1 MREIIRQLKS
11 LKHAKVKPSEKWLK
25 DNRALLLS
33 QIKNTVAQ
41 KTDTK
46 FHMENIWQG
55 MSIFLPSS
63 FVYKVV
69 RPVGVVMLIIAMG
82 VGSWVATVDASYE
95 SLPGEWL
102 YSAKR
107 ATEKTQVAVA
117 NVVGDKNGVTKLH
130 MEFAKRRAAETKK
143 IISTNVPNKIK
154 IASET
159 VNDLKKEIETVSDK
173 LKEIKTI
180 QNSSAE
186 MAQNINQ
193 DAQQIKDVLKEVKVN
208 LLASVNTTTVA
219 NLSDQVSEV
228 KNLAKDTAAQA
239 VDVMVAKH
247 LQGDTSV
254 SKDDVKQAIND
265 QLQSVIKE
273 AAELKQNA
281 VEVNKVITVASK
293 EAKEIAR
300 DARGADLVSS
310 TQALSNKITEA
321 SKQTQAAVST
331 TQQFNSDAGKTVD
344 EGQTL
349 LSQDNL
355 TQAMDKVKEANTAV
369 TQAEKIAD
377 DTLKAVQAVL
387 PVIAVVVE
395 DPKIST
401 SSITISTTSSG
412 IIINVSTTVKMAT
425 STVPAVIYPA
435 ASGTPLLGGG
445 STPTTTKK

>member
-1 MREIIRQLKS
+1 MSRDLIRQLKS
-11 LKHAKVKPSEKWLK
+11 LKHAEVRPSEAWLK
-25 DNRALLLS
+25 KNRAILLS
-33 QIKNTVAQ
+33 QIKNTVTP
-41 KTDTK
+41 KSVGK

-55 MSIFLPSS
+55 MSVFLPSS

-69 RPVGVVMLIIAMG
+69 RPVVAVMLIIAMG

-95 SLPGEWL
+95 ALPGEWL

-117 NVVGDKNGVTKLH
+117 NVVGNKNSATKLH
-130 MEFAKRRAAETKK
+130 MEFAKRRADETKK
-143 IISTNVPNKIK
+143 IIATNNPDKIK
-154 IASET
+154 NASAT
-159 VNDLKKEIETVSDK
+159 VNDLKNEIKNVSDK
-173 LKEIKTI
+173 LTEIKNT

-186 MAQNINQ
+186 IVQNINQ

-208 LLASVNTTTVA
+208 LLASADTTTVR

-228 KNLAKDTAAQA
+228 KNLAKDTATQA
-239 VDVMVAKH
+239 VEVMVAKH

-265 QLQSVIKE
+265 QLQSVIKD
-273 AAELKQNA
+273 AAELNSSA
-281 VEVNKVITVASK
+281 VEVNKAVSVVNK
-293 EAKEIAR
+293 EVKEIAR
-300 DARGADLVSS
+300 DAKGADLVSS
-310 TQALSNKITEA
+310 TQALSDKINEA
-321 SKQTQAAVST
+321 SKQTLAAVST
-331 TQQFNSDAGKTVD
+331 TQQFNTSAGKTVD

-377 DTLKAVQAVL
+377 DTLKVVQSVL

-395 DPKIST
+395 EPKTST
-401 SSITISTTSSG
+401 TTITVSTTASSIIL
-412 IIINVSTTVKMAT
+412 NVSTTVKIST
-425 STVPAVIYPA
+425 STIAAVI
-435 ASGTPLLGGG
+435 S
-445 STPTTTKK
+445 STTKSVTTSR

>member
-1 MREIIRQLKS
+1 MSRDLIRQLKS
-11 LKHAKVKPSEKWLK
+11 LKQAEVKPSETWLK
-25 DNRALLLS
+25 NNRALLLS
-33 QIKNTVAQ
+33 QIKNTVAP
-41 KTDTK
+41 KSDTK
-46 FHMENIWQG
+46 FHMENVWQA
-55 MSIFLPSS
+55 MSVFLPSAV
-63 FVYKVV
+63 VYKVV

-95 SLPGEWL
+95 ALPGEWL

-117 NVVGDKNGVTKLH
+117 NVVGGKNTATKLH
-130 MEFAKRRAAETKK
+130 MEFAKRRAEETKK
-143 IISTNVPNKIK
+143 IISTNNPDKIK
-154 IASET
+154 NAAAT
-159 VNDLKKEIETVSDK
+159 VNDLKNEIKTVSDK
-173 LKEIKTI
+173 LAEIKTT

-193 DAQQIKDVLKEVKVN
+193 NAQQIKDVLKEVKVN

-228 KNLAKDTAAQA
+228 KNLAKDTATQA
-239 VDVMVAKH
+239 VEVMVAKH

-265 QLQSVIKE
+265 QLQSVIKD

-281 VEVNKVITVASK
+281 VEVNNVVTVASK
-293 EAKEIAR
+293 EVKEIAR
-300 DARGADLVSS
+300 DAKGADLVSS

-331 TQQFNSDAGKTVD
+331 TQQFNSAAGKTVD

-377 DTLKAVQAVL
+377 DTLKVVQSVL

-395 DPKIST
+395 EPKT
-401 SSITISTTSSG
+401 STTSISVSTTASS
-412 IIINVSTTVKMAT
+412 IIINVSTTVKIAT
-425 STVPAVIYPA
+425 STLPSVI
-435 ASGTPLLGGG
+435 SS
-445 STPTTTKK
+445 STKFATTSR

>member
-1 MREIIRQLKS
+1 MSRDLIRQLKS
-11 LKHAKVKPSEKWLK
+11 LKQAEVKPSETWLK
-25 DNRALLLS
+25 NNRALLLS
-33 QIKNTVAQ
+33 QIKNTVAP
-41 KTDTK
+41 KSDTK
-46 FHMENIWQG
+46 FHMENVWQV
-55 MSIFLPSS
+55 MSVFLPSAV
-63 FVYKVV
+63 VYKVV

-95 SLPGEWL
+95 ALPGEWL

-117 NVVGDKNGVTKLH
+117 NVVGGKNTATKLH
-130 MEFAKRRAAETKK
+130 MEFAKRRAEETKK
-143 IISTNVPNKIK
+143 IISTNNPDKIK
-154 IASET
+154 NAAAT
-159 VNDLKKEIETVSDK
+159 VNDLKNEIKTVSDK
-173 LKEIKTI
+173 LAEIKTT

-193 DAQQIKDVLKEVKVN
+193 NAQQIKDVLKEVKVN

-228 KNLAKDTAAQA
+228 KNLAKDTATQA
-239 VDVMVAKH
+239 VEVMVAKH

-265 QLQSVIKE
+265 QLQSVIKD

-281 VEVNKVITVASK
+281 VEVNNVVTVASK
-293 EAKEIAR
+293 EVKEIAR
-300 DARGADLVSS
+300 DAKGADLVSS

-331 TQQFNSDAGKTVD
+331 TQQFNTSAGKTVD

-377 DTLKAVQAVL
+377 DTLKVVQSVL
-387 PVIAVVVE
+387 PVIAVVTDE
-395 DPKIST
+395 PKIST
-401 SSITISTTSSG
+401 SSITVSTTSSS
-412 IIINVSTTVKMAT
+412 IILNVSTTIKIST
-425 STVPAVIYPA
+425 STTPAVI
-435 ASGTPLLGGG
+435 S
-445 STPTTTKK
+445 STTKSATTSR